1 MGFTER
7 ASCRPYKN
15 CYKGGAGSNKTR
27 KSKSAASNAKKTPKT
42 NQPQFYYHTEHITM
56 TSAPEKGKPFGERT
70 VVEITNGKGKKESQ
84 VLNKAG
90 KVIKKKTAKLAAAEI
105 RKFSKGNNIPG
116 LLIGV

>member
-27 KSKSAASNAKKTPKT
+27 KSKGASSNKKS
-42 NQPQFYYHTEHITM
+42 QPQFFYHTEHITM
-56 TSAPEKGKPFGERT
+56 TSSPEKGKPFGERT
-70 VVEITNGKGKKESQ
+70 VVEIANGKGKKETQ

-90 KVIKKKTAKLAAAEI
+90 KVIKNKTAKLAPAEI
-105 RKFSKGNNIPG
+105 RKFSKGNNVPG
-116 LLIGV
+116 LFIGV